1 MRCIVIFDL
10 EEMEHE
16 DSESMTK
23 QFVSANSFKKFL
35 KLVII
40 TKSYSFKDLFICSEQ
55 AHLARLA
62 FFTGLAQ
69 LMPNV
74 SVKKFEMKFHE
85 LILIFVLTLFFLSP
99 FFATQSNIF
108 EVNFSNCKSPSG
120 DLSSSTDWKI
130 VKLVTRHLCLLPLF
144 SFLLD

>member
-16 DSESMTK
+16 DSESMAK

-40 TKSYSFKDLFICSEQ
+40 TKSYSFQDLFICSEQ
-55 AHLARLA
+55 AHLARLV